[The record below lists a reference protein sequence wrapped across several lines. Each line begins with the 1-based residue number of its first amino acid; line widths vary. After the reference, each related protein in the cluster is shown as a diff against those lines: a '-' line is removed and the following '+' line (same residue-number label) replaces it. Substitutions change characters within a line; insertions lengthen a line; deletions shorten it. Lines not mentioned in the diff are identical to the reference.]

1 MELKGIEM
9 KVFSAKMHI
18 ESKRL
23 FVGDICYALNE
34 EKYDGIWGKKMGYKD
49 GVIADDEATY
59 AIAVGTAFGDG
70 YYYDEKGCGYGV
82 DAGVLGVTNMDFCR
96 EDVCVFYGKVLLLPC
111 TDIYVTVSSDNG
123 DITIAVYDNVNCE
136 IFKRTIKTGCE
147 KKGE

>member
-1 MELKGIEM
+1 M

-18 ESKRL
+18 ECKTL
-23 FVGDICYALNE
+23 FIGDICYALNE
-34 EKYDGIWGKKMGYKD
+34 EKYDGIWGKKMGYQD

-70 YYYDEKGCGYGV
+70 YYYDEKGYGYGV

-96 EDVCVFYGKVLLLPC
+96 ENVSTTCGKLLFLPC
-111 TDIYVTVSSDNG
+111 TDIYVTVSSDDG
-123 DITIAVYDNVNCE
+123 DITITVYDCENCE
-136 IFKRTIKTGCE
+136 IFKRTIQTGYE